1 MIIGD
6 KIPETERE
14 PEWCC
19 QFGIKGGVGGGTMA
33 DAGGGRE
40 LLEPRLGPE
49 GSREKLVL
57 ILKYTICTI
66 LNLVF

>member
-1 MIIGD
+1 MVLPVWD
-6 KIPETERE
+6 KR
-14 PEWCC
+14 
-19 QFGIKGGVGGGTMA
+19 GVGGGTMA

-57 ILKYTICTI
+57 ILKYMICTI